1 VENMLRLLN
10 LFELIKVDKYYKM
23 KQKDLELEAN
33 KYNIGEYYDG
43 NKVLR
48 SQIIKQLL
56 EKDLAN
62 NSQFAIFVSSISI
75 ILSLI
80 NLYITLKK

>member
-1 VENMLRLLN
+1 MFKFLN
-10 LFELIKVDKYYKM
+10 FFEKIKVDKYYRM
-23 KQKDLELEAN
+23 SQEELELEAN

-48 SQIIKQLL
+48 SQIIKQLI

-62 NSQFAIFVSSISI
+62 NSQFAVLIS
-75 ILSLI
+75 ILSLFVSMTSI
-80 NLYITLKK
+80 YLVFSK